1 MDYKY
6 EEDGCV
12 ADDEILLSREI
23 VESSII
29 AAGKGYGINDE
40 EG

>member
-12 ADDEILLSREI
+12 ADDEI